1 MRMKRVL
8 VKFGLAAGALCL
20 CRGAFAQEPDK
31 SVYTLFHPTP
41 RDQMREMSTD
51 RPDITE
57 SPHTVDAGHFQ
68 LEMSFADF
76 SYDRNSPD
84 SLTTRGVAVA
94 PMLVKAGLL
103 NSVDLQLGLDPY
115 TWIRTTD
122 RVVGESETAQGFGD
136 IVLRLKVN
144 LWGNDEGETAFAIMP
159 FVAFPTASSGLGA
172 GEVEGGIIAPFGAEL
187 PHGFNLGL
195 MAEFD
200 FLRAE
205 EGGGYDVEFVHTAT
219 IGHPIVGD
227 LDGFIEYAGFAS
239 MSGGHPYRASF
250 DAGLTF
256 AATPDV
262 QLDGG
267 IRVGLTQASEDFGV
281 FAGISV
287 RY

>member
-1 MRMKRVL
+1 MKRVL
-8 VKFGLAAGALCL
+8 GIFGRAAGGLCL
-20 CRGAFAQEPDK
+20 CCDAPAQGPGK
-31 SVYTLFHPTP
+31 SGYTLFNPTP

-84 SLTTRGVAVA
+84 SLTTRGVAAA
-94 PMLVKAGLL
+94 PMLLKAGLL

-122 RVVGESETAQGFGD
+122 RAAGASETAQGFGD
-136 IVLRLKVN
+136 IALRLKVN
-144 LWGNDEGETAFAIMP
+144 LWGNDEGETAFALMP
-159 FVAFPTASSGLGA
+159 FVTFPTASNDLGA
-172 GEVEGGIIAPFGAEL
+172 GEVEGGIIAPFGADL

-200 FLRAE
+200 FVRDE
-205 EGGGYDVEFVHTAT
+205 DGDGQDVEFVHTAT
-219 IGHPIVGD
+219 IGRPIVGD

-239 MSGGHPYRASF
+239 LSGGHSYRASF
-250 DAGLTF
+250 DAGLTYG
-256 AATPDV
+256 ATPDV
-262 QLDGG
+262 QLDAG
-267 IRVGLTQASEDFGV
+267 IRIGLTQASEDFGV
-281 FAGISV
+281 FGGISV